1 MISRLGG
8 LLVILGTMAAIQ
20 RLGPPRSASTVM
32 LPLGFALISGYLLG
46 AVTERLRL
54 PRLSGYLLFGLL
66 CGPYLLDLITTTMAR
81 DLQVVNGFALAF
93 IALVAGLELNLQRL
107 RTQLR
112 TVVIVGGGVMLG
124 SLALLTL
131 LLYVMWPLLP
141 LGEVEQGTSQ
151 FAAALLTAALIVSFS
166 PTVTIAVI
174 TESRAR
180 GTYSD
185 LVMAIVIVADL
196 LLIVV
201 FALGLQLARFTT
213 ATAANDIG
221 VGVQLSWDLLG
232 SLAFGGI
239 VGAAFG
245 AYLRWIGREVTLAL
259 LGVCAVLAV
268 VSSLIHLELI
278 VAALTAGLVVENV
291 APPEGDSL
299 RAAMEKGALPV
310 IVAFFAAAGASLQ
323 LDVLAAI
330 GVTALLIA
338 VIRFLLIRGTA
349 DAVNRA
355 ASLTHTPARFVWM
368 GMISQAGVTLGL
380 ATIVATEFP
389 TWGRSVQ
396 TLIVALT
403 GIHVLVGPIFLRTGL
418 QRAGDI
424 SVE

>member
-1 MISRLGG
+1 VISRLAG
-8 LLVILGTMAAIQ
+8 LFVILGTMVAIQ
-20 RLGPPRSASTVM
+20 RLGPPRAASTVM
-32 LPLGFALISGYLLG
+32 LPLGFALVSAYLLG
-46 AVTERLRL
+46 AVAERVRL

-66 CGPYLLDLITTTMAR
+66 CGPYLLNLITTTMAR

-112 TVVIVGGGVMLG
+112 AVVIVGGAVMLG
-124 SLALLTL
+124 ALALLTL
-131 LLYVMWPLLP
+131 LLWIIWPSLP
-141 LGEVEQGTSQ
+141 LGDAGEGAAQ
-151 FAAALLTAALIVSFS
+151 FAAALLTAVLIVSFS

-174 TESRAR
+174 TESRAS
-180 GTYSD
+180 GTYSE

-201 FALGLQLARFTT
+201 FALGLQFARFTT
-213 ATAANDIG
+213 ATMSPDVG
-221 VGVQLSWDLLG
+221 VGVQLSWELLG

-259 LGVCAVLAV
+259 LGVCAVLAMV
-268 VSSLIHLELI
+268 APLLHLELI
-278 VAALTAGLVVENV
+278 VAALVAGLVVENV
-291 APPEGDSL
+291 ATPEGDSL

-310 IVAFFAAAGASLQ
+310 IVAFFAAAGASLE

-330 GVTALLIA
+330 GVTALLLA
-338 VIRFLLIRGTA
+338 LVRFLVIWGTA
-349 DAVNRA
+349 VAVNRA

-368 GMISQAGVTLGL
+368 GLISQAGVTLGL

-389 TWGRSVQ
+389 TWGSSVQ

-403 GIHVLVGPIFLRTGL
+403 GIHVLVGPILLRAGL

-424 SVE
+424 RDR